1 MQNSNDFLR
10 SKIFLWR
17 IRNRRWQGR
26 PLSIFRF
33 FGGGCFVC
41 GKGAEG
47 SGLGWVGVTLFS
59 SPFPVF
65 RPALAFGPGEST
77 ERGMEEGKESTVE
90 EGVTN
95 DSLRPPPPPWNGRT
109 HHQHPPPPPY
119 ERRAPHVQADPPG
132 VGKRKEEKGGEKVWE
147 GGTFSLVPLPP
158 PTKIARREEKRPDED
173 EEKEEA
179 EKNWG
184 QFCVPLSP
192 PPVLPVPLLRA
203 EKSVPSGIQGRK
215 KLPKKKTPLF
225 LRGRKGTW
233 QVEKLEAVSL
243 KAMGSLKASG
253 RGQSLD
259 TWNTTLLIRLVHPDT
274 FQRTLSS
281 AAVY

>member
-10 SKIFLWR
+10 SKIFLRR

-47 SGLGWVGVTLFS
+47 SGLGWGDPFLLS
-59 SPFPVF
+59 LSPS
-65 RPALAFGPGEST
+65 PALAFGPGEST

-109 HHQHPPPPPY
+109 HHQHHPPPPY

-132 VGKRKEEKGGEKVWE
+132 VGKRKEEKGGKKVRE
-147 GGTFSLVPLPP
+147 GGDFLPRSSP
-158 PTKIARREEKRPDED
+158 APNQDS
-173 EEKEEA
+173 A
-179 EKNWG
+179 E
-184 QFCVPLSP
+184 
-192 PPVLPVPLLRA
+192 
-203 EKSVPSGIQGRK
+203 GRK
-215 KLPKKKTPLF
+215 KT
-225 LRGRKGTW
+225 R
-233 QVEKLEAVSL
+233 
-243 KAMGSLKASG
+243 
-253 RGQSLD
+253 
-259 TWNTTLLIRLVHPDT
+259 
-274 FQRTLSS
+274 
-281 AAVY
+281 